1 MEEQEPQEQQ
11 PQKNPLLKYFLHG
24 FLFSLLTLV
33 LGFVGIF
40 FLLALTMVG
49 LFIGFIIG
57 ILLILLSVGVLNAI
71 LTNWLWDVQIKMGI
85 ISLLGH
91 GFVLLLA
98 LLLVHIPAII
108 VAFASA
114 SHPLSWVV
122 SIVSFVAYAFVDG
135 YVAKNVAGMWE
146 QEYDS
151 GYDYEAG
158 YKDSSGQL

>member
-11 PQKNPLLKYFLHG
+11 PQKNPLPKYFLHG
-24 FLFSLLTLV
+24 FLFSLLTII
-33 LGFVGIF
+33 LGFVGMF
-40 FLLALTMVG
+40 FLLALTIAG

-57 ILLILLSVGVLNAI
+57 ILLILLAVGVLNTT
-71 LTNWLWDVQIKMGI
+71 LTSLLWDIPIKMGI
-85 ISLLGH
+85 VSLLGH

-108 VAFASA
+108 VTFATA
-114 SHPLSWVV
+114 SHPLSWIV
-122 SIVSFVAYAFVDG
+122 SIMSFVAYAFVDG

-146 QEYDS
+146 QEYES

-158 YKDSSGQL
+158 YENSSEQL